1 MFDIQAT
8 TKSKYYDHIVLL
20 YLESRRCRYR
30 SIIFACFYLYITVV
44 IFIDYSDI
52 DKMMDINN
60 EKCIARNDRSFAY
73 LHIQNGGSK
82 IIWILTYSWTGN
94 FLLAWAGQIA
104 GIENQTMHRFE
115 QYIKIL
121 QLYHENSRFPPSF
134 KFWSVSTIQKHWEE
148 VKKCILHGF
157 QDLKALFLQ
166 SPF

>member
-1 MFDIQAT
+1 MVFNVNLLI
-8 TKSKYYDHIVLL
+8 SYDQSCLKIPEIPYLL
-20 YLESRRCRYR
+20 LNCYNL
-30 SIIFACFYLYITVV
+30 FH
-44 IFIDYSDI
+44 
-52 DKMMDINN
+52 
-60 EKCIARNDRSFAY
+60 IARNDRWFAY

-82 IIWILTYSWTGN
+82 IIWNLTYSWTGN

-115 QYIKIL
+115 QYLKIL